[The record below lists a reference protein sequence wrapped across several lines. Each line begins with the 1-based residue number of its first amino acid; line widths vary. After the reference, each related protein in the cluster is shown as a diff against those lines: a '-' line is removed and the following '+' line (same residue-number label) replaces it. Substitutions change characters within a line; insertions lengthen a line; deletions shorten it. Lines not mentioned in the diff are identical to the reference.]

1 MSAVRRRGFLGV
13 AAAASAA
20 RAAGAQQAA
29 RPFPERTVRIVV
41 PYAPGGG
48 SDIVARLVAQRA
60 AEASG
65 QAFAVENRGGG
76 ASIPGTQAV
85 AMAAPDGH
93 TVGVVDIALVIN
105 PGLFPGRL
113 PYDAE
118 RDLAAVGVLVR
129 APQVLAQHA
138 ALPPRGLRE
147 MLEEARA
154 RPGAVGL
161 AHAGNG
167 TANHLAAEQLQSAAG
182 VRFALVGYRGAG
194 PAATALVTGE
204 VPYGLN
210 AIPSAKGHI
219 DGGRLRPVAVTSR
232 SAALPDT
239 PTFAELGLPEVD
251 TEPFFAVVAPA
262 GVPGEIVARL
272 NALLVAPVQEQAL
285 AARLE
290 GLGYSLVAGTPGE
303 FAALIR
309 RDSAR
314 WRGVIERAGIRAD

>member
-1 MSAVRRRGFLGV
+1 MLQRGLLFGALP
-13 AAAASAA
+13 AAAA
-20 RAAGAQQAA
+20 RVAGAQSPPA
-29 RPFPERTVRIVV
+29 RPFPDRPVPIVV

-60 AEASG
+60 AEATG
-65 QAFAVENRGGG
+65 QGFAVENRGGG

-85 AMAAPDGH
+85 ATAAPDGY
-93 TVGVVDIALVIN
+93 TAGVVDIALVIN

-138 ALPPRGLRE
+138 ALPPRSLRE
-147 MLEEARA
+147 MLDEARS
-154 RPGAVGL
+154 RPGAVALG
-161 AHAGNG
+161 HAGNG
-167 TANHLAAEQLQSAAG
+167 TANHLAAEQLQAAAG

-210 AIPSAKGHI
+210 AIPSAKGHV
-219 DGGRLRPVAVTSR
+219 DGGRLRPIAVTSR

-239 PTFAELGLPEVD
+239 PSFAELGLPEVD

-262 GVPGEIVARL
+262 GVPAEVVRRL
-272 NALLVAPVQEQAL
+272 NALLVAPVRERAV

-290 GLGYSLVAGTPGE
+290 GLGYSLVAGTPE
-303 FAALIR
+303 ELAALIQ
-309 RDSAR
+309 RDTAR
-314 WRGVIERAGIRAD
+314 WRGVIERAGIRAE